1 MARRGRF
8 VGAWAA
14 LAALAAAA
22 PAWGQASKS
31 VEHTQLSG
39 TDKAI
44 VDKAVEFLETRGAGG
59 DAGEAAIAALALSKA
74 GRKPGDQG
82 LDACVA
88 KIKGRF
94 DGTQY
99 SPMLSDGPANYE
111 AACALMALA
120 AINPI
125 GYRPEIQAIAN
136 YLLSHQKGGGGWD
149 YPNRAAGDTSMTQ
162 YAILALWEAENA
174 GVEISPEVWDKAAN
188 WALRA
193 QEEDGSWR
201 YHYDEK
207 AGGLNVKQP
216 NISMT
221 AGGVSV
227 LLICKDELERFLKG
241 GDSPSPLLV
250 NAVPESTLGQGYR
263 PTVSRGAMNTAIDR
277 GLAWIGSH
285 YKPGDLVAMGDSNY
299 YGLYGV
305 ERVGALVNKDR
316 FGSVN
321 WYDVGRQ
328 FVQGTQD
335 KDGHFIAGHGDT
347 PNTAWAILFM
357 VKSTKIA
364 IRIHTNLK
372 LGKGLLIGGR
382 ELPKDLSAMTVAGGR
397 VVVRPMN
404 GAVEKMLT
412 VLEDPNAEDATEAL
426 AGLVSRYD
434 KEGSKALRPHKDHF
448 RRLLANPDQGVRRVA
463 AWALA
468 RTGDLDVVPD
478 LINALDDSAMPTEEL
493 KDKAVMF
500 EAKNGLQLLSRK
512 VDNSFGP
519 PQEAT
524 PDQRREAMK
533 KWRAW
538 YQSVRPVD
546 QAGLDDIAEEP
557 AASNSK

>member
-1 MARRGRF
+1 MSKQRWIG
-8 VGAWAA
+8 GA
-14 LAALAAAA
+14 LALAVAAA
-22 PAWGQASKS
+22 PAAPARGQTSKS
-31 VEHTQLSG
+31 VVEHTQLTG

-44 VDKAVEFLETRGAGG
+44 VDKAVEFLEAHGPGAGP
-59 DAGEAAIAALALSKA
+59 GEAAIAALALSKA

-82 LDACVA
+82 IDACVA
-88 KIKGRF
+88 KIKGCF
-94 DGTQY
+94 DGSQY
-99 SPMLSDGPANYE
+99 TPQLNDGPANYE
-111 AACALMALA
+111 ASCALMALA

-125 GYRPEIQAIAN
+125 ANRPEIESIAN
-136 YLLSHQKGGGGWD
+136 YLIAHQKGSGAWD
-149 YPNRAAGDTSMTQ
+149 YANRSVGDTSMTQ

-174 GVEISPEVWDKAAN
+174 GIDISPEVWDKAAG

-207 AGGLNVKQP
+207 AGGINVKQP
-216 NISMT
+216 NVSMT
-221 AGGVSV
+221 AGAVSV
-227 LLICKDELERFLKG
+227 LLICEDELQRFLSG
-241 GDSPSPLLV
+241 GDSPSSLLV
-250 NAVPESTLGQGYR
+250 NAIPENSLGQGFKS
-263 PTVSRGAMNTAIDR
+263 TVSRNAMKAAVDR
-277 GLAWIGSH
+277 GLAWIGGH
-285 YKPGDLVAMGDSNY
+285 FKPSDGAAMGDSNF

-305 ERVGALVNKDR
+305 ERIGALINRDKI
-316 FGSVN
+316 GGQN
-321 WYDVGRQ
+321 WYEVGKQ
-328 FVQGTQD
+328 FVRNSQE
-335 KDGHFIAGHGDT
+335 KDGHFVAGHGDT
-347 PNTAWAILFM
+347 PNTSWAVLFM
-357 VKSTKIA
+357 TRSTRIA
-364 IRIHTNLK
+364 IFKHRNLK

-382 ELPKDLSAMTVAGGR
+382 ELPKDLTAMTVAGGR

-404 GAVEKMLT
+404 GAVEKMLG

-468 RTGDLDVVPD
+468 RTADLDVVPD

-512 VDNSFGP
+512 VDNTLGP
-519 PQEAT
+519 PPDAT
-524 PDQRREAMK
+524 PDQRREAIR

-546 QAGLDDIAEEP
+546 QAGLDEADEP
-557 AASNSK
+557 VATSSK

>member
-1 MARRGRF
+1 MSRRGWI
-8 VGAWAA
+8 GGA
-14 LAALAAAA
+14 LALAVAAA
-22 PAWGQASKS
+22 PIAPARGQSQKQV

-39 TDKAI
+39 TDKVV
-44 VDKAVEFLETRGAGG
+44 VDKAVEFLESRGPSSGP
-59 DAGEAAIAALALSKA
+59 GEAAIAALALSKA
-74 GRKPGDQG
+74 GRKPGDPG
-82 LDACVA
+82 LDGCVT
-88 KIKGRF
+88 KIKNCF
-94 DGTQY
+94 DGSQY
-99 SPMLSDGPANYE
+99 TPSQNDGPANYE

-120 AINPI
+120 SINPI
-125 GYRPEIQAIAN
+125 ANRPEIQSIAN
-136 YLLSHQKGGGGWD
+136 YLIAHQKGGGGWD
-149 YPNRAAGDTSMTQ
+149 YPNRSHGDTSMTQ

-174 GVEISPEVWDKAAN
+174 GIEISPEVWDKAAS
-188 WALRA
+188 WALRT

-201 YHYDEK
+201 YHPDEK
-207 AGGLNVKQP
+207 GIGLNKQP
-216 NISMT
+216 NVSMT

-227 LLICKDELERFLKG
+227 LLICKDELNRFLKG

-250 NAVPESTLGQGYR
+250 NAIPESSLGQGYKVS
-263 PTVSRGAMNTAIDR
+263 VSRTAIDSAVDR

-285 YKPGDLVAMGDSNY
+285 FKPGDSGAMGDSNY

-305 ERVGALVNKDR
+305 ERIGALVNKDR
-316 FGSVN
+316 IGGAN

-328 FVQGTQD
+328 FVTNSQD
-335 KDGHFIAGHGDT
+335 KDGHFISGHGDT
-347 PNTAWAILFM
+347 PNTSWAILFM

-364 IRIHTNLK
+364 IRTHFNLK

-382 ELPKDLSAMTVAGGR
+382 ELPKDLTAMTVAGGR

-404 GAVEKMLT
+404 GAVEKMLG

-426 AGLVSRYD
+426 AGLVARYD

-448 RRLLANPDQGVRRVA
+448 RRLMANPDQGVRRVA

-512 VDNSFGP
+512 IDNSFGP

-546 QAGLDDIAEEP
+546 QAGLDEVAEPIATS
-557 AASNSK
+557 AR